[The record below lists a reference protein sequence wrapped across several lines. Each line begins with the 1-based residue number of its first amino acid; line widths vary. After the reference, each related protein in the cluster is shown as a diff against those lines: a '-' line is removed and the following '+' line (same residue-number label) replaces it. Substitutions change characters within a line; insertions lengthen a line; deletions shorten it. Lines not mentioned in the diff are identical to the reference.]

1 MKNNSETNS
10 KIDSG
15 TLYIC
20 GTPIGNLNDASFR
33 LIDTLKEVDLI
44 ISEDTRTTRKLLFRY
59 EIKNAKVESYH
70 DNTDERKVNNI
81 INKLENGS
89 NVAIVSESGMPLIS
103 DPGFKI
109 VKICQERGINLTV
122 IPGPNAALSAL
133 VLSGLP
139 VDNFLFIGFLPK
151 TNIKIKKKLEELK
164 TFPYTMIFYE
174 SPNRVKE
181 LLGILNE
188 VLGDRQICLAREL
201 TKIYEECIR
210 GLTSEVSQILKE
222 RSQKGKKIK
231 GEIVLCVSGLN
242 VKKVQ
247 EFNESV
253 IKDELS
259 ALVQQGLSKKDIF
272 KIIMN
277 KYKINRH
284 DLYNIF
290 IKLNKF

>member
-1 MKNNSETNS
+1 VKNNSETTN
-10 KIDSG
+10 SG

-33 LIDTLKEVDLI
+33 LIETLKKADLI
-44 ISEDTRTTRKLLFRY
+44 ISEDTRTTKKLLFRY
-59 EIKNAKVESYH
+59 EIKSAKVESYH
-70 DNTDERKVNNI
+70 DNTEEKKVNEI
-81 INKLENGS
+81 IKKLESGLNI
-89 NVAIVSESGMPLIS
+89 AMVSESGMPLIS

-109 VKICQERGINLTV
+109 VKICQEKGINLTV
-122 IPGPNAALSAL
+122 IPGPNAAISAL

-151 TNIKIKKKLEELK
+151 TGIKIRKKLEELK

-174 SPNRVKE
+174 SPNRIEE
-181 LLGILNE
+181 LLEILKE
-188 VLGDRQICLAREL
+188 VFGERQICLAREL

-210 GLTSEVSQILKE
+210 GSISEVIQILKE
-222 RSQKGKKIK
+222 RSRKGSKIK

-242 VKKVQ
+242 IKKT
-247 EFNESV
+247 EGFDESV
-253 IKDELS
+253 IKSELS
-259 ALVQQGLSKKDIF
+259 SLIKQGLNKKDIF